1 MSCRVKSEARGAL
14 LIAAGAAGLVYHT
27 AEIAASLV
35 RVLAIVAGV
44 FLLRGQNWARW
55 LATAWIAFHVVL
67 SAFHSATEFGMH
79 VVLCAVLG
87 FFLFRRDAS
96 SYFLRT
102 R

>member
-1 MSCRVKSEARGAL
+1 MAGHGMDRVSRGA
-14 LIAAGAAGLVYHT
+14 
-27 AEIAASLV
+27 E
-35 RVLAIVAGV
+35 RD
-44 FLLRGQNWARW
+44 
-55 LATAWIAFHVVL
+55 
-67 SAFHSATEFGMH
+67 SATEFGMH